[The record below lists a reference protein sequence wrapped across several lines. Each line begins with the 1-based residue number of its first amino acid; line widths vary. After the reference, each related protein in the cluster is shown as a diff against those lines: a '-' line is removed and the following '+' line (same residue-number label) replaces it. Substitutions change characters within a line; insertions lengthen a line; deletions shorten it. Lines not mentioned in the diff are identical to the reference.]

1 MEIIAL
7 ANKVRSAFSLPR
19 QRSMLHGPR
28 QLVVRDCE
36 GHYQCA
42 GPEEILQAARA
53 VLDSKVRG
61 IDLLSQPQVVK
72 NYLQVRVGHL
82 EHEVFG
88 VLHLDSQHRLLKV
101 EELFRGSVSQT
112 SVYPREVVREALAT
126 NSSAVIL
133 YHNHPSGS
141 VEPSRADEHLT
152 SVLRAALNLIDVRVL
167 DHIVVSG
174 QEAASFAE
182 RGLL

>member
-1 MEIIAL
+1 MEVIAL
-7 ANKVRSAFSLPR
+7 ANKVRSAFSLLC
-19 QRSMLHGPR
+19 QRGMVHAPH

-36 GHYQCA
+36 GNYQCA
-42 GPEEILQAARA
+42 SPEEILQAARA

-61 IDLLSQPQVVK
+61 IDLLNQPQTVK
-72 NYLQVRVGHL
+72 DYLQVRIGHL
-82 EHEVFG
+82 EYEAFG
-88 VLHLDSQHRLLKV
+88 VMHLDSQHHLLKV
-101 EELFRGSVSQT
+101 EEMFRGSVSQT
-112 SVYPREVVREALAT
+112 SVYPREVVREALAS

-141 VEPSRADEHLT
+141 VDPSRADEHLT
-152 SVLRAALNLIDVRVL
+152 GVLRAALNLVDVRVL

-174 QEAASFAE
+174 QDATSFAE

>member
-7 ANKVRSAFSLPR
+7 ANRVRSAFSLSR
-19 QRSMLHGPR
+19 QRSMLHGPH
-28 QLVVRDCE
+28 QLVVRDRE

-61 IDLLSQPQVVK
+61 IDTLDQPHIVK
-72 NYLQVRVGHL
+72 NYLQVRIGHL

-88 VLHLDSQHRLLKV
+88 VMHLDAQHRLLKV
-101 EELFRGSVSQT
+101 EEMFRGSVTQT
-112 SVYPREVVREALAT
+112 SVYPREVVREALAC

-141 VEPSRADEHLT
+141 AEPSRADEYLT
-152 SVLRAALNLIDVRVL
+152 GALRAALNLIDVRVL
-167 DHIVVSG
+167 DHIVVS
-174 QEAASFAE
+174 ATDVVSFAE
-182 RGLL
+182 RGLI